1 MESDFENENK
11 LRIKLRIRLQAY
23 VMKKEAAVFITA
35 ACGESMERE
44 FYGREHRQKIE
55 YMESLWENLHALAD
69 LCREY
74 GIEDMMQDNGL
85 KVMQQLVYMNMD
97 FLPGRE
103 GNDSI
108 SASGTEW
115 EMKSVNNRLTSG
127 FSTNHHT
134 NHDIIRKY
142 RQVPWSFA
150 IYEDIWLLEIYVMT
164 PAQLEPVYRHW
175 EEQLVGRSHLNNP
188 KIPVRFVRENGLL
201 VYPIDPRHPVDP
213 DSINW

>member
-1 MESDFENENK
+1 
-11 LRIKLRIRLQAY
+11 
-23 VMKKEAAVFITA
+23 
-35 ACGESMERE
+35 MERE
-44 FYGREHRQKIE
+44 FFGPAHRRKIE
-55 YMESLWENLHALAD
+55 YLEELWENLHALAD

-74 GIEDMMQDNGL
+74 GIEDMLQDNGL

-115 EMKSVNNRLTSG
+115 EMKSVNIRLTSG

-134 NHDIIRKY
+134 NYDIIAKY

-150 IYEDIWLLEIYVMT
+150 IYEDITLREIYVMS
-164 PAQLEPVYRHW
+164 PEQMEPIYQHW
-175 EEQLVGRSHLNNP
+175 EEQLATGRSHLNNP
-188 KIPVRFVRENGLL
+188 KIPVRFVRENGLR
-201 VYPIDPRHPVDP
+201 VYPINPRRPIDP
-213 DSINW
+213 DIINRQA